1 MIGSIRKHSAWLW
14 WVIAGLTIISF
25 VVFMGSGPARN
36 GGSSRAVGD
45 YGTIYGHA
53 VTATEFARAQREF
66 YLYYWMRNGQW
77 PNKGAGVSADEMER
91 ETYIRLLLSQ
101 KAAKLGIVISEDSLV
116 TAASEFLRSLGR
128 NGQSVPMDK
137 FAEQVLTPE
146 GLTVTDLQNFLRDE
160 LVVQQMIQ
168 SLGLAGALVTP
179 QDAGLIYDRE
189 NQEVSAQAVFFS
201 ASNYLAQVAVTPT
214 AVAQFY
220 TNYMAAYREPDRVQV
235 NYVVFELS
243 NQLAAAELKIGKT
256 NLDAQV
262 ESLFAQHGMDTVP
275 GAKTPAEEKGK
286 IRDALIKQEAATAV
300 RKQANDFANALYAI
314 EPAKPQNLATL
325 AQQKG
330 LTLRT
335 TAPFAANG
343 GPEEFTAS
351 AAFVKAA
358 FELTPDEPLAGPLAG
373 ADGYYLIALANRLP
387 SAIPSL
393 AEIHDRVVQDY
404 KNRTAVE
411 LAQNAGTA
419 FYSMVTKGLAAGQSF
434 AKTAITAGQS
444 PLVLPAFSLSTTEL
458 PEIEGRASIGQIKQA
473 AFTAAVGHTSN
484 FVPTAD
490 GGFVLFV
497 QELLPINQQLKNQS
511 LPQFI
516 GQVRRAR
523 QNEAFNLWL
532 QGEAN
537 RELRNTPFF
546 QKQTAGA
553 AKQP

>member
-14 WVIAGLTIISF
+14 WLIAGLTIASF

-36 GGSSRAVGD
+36 GGSTRAVGD

-53 VTATEFARAQREF
+53 VTAAEFARAQREF
-66 YLYYWMRNGQW
+66 YIYYWMRNGQW

-101 KAAKLGIVISEDSLV
+101 KAAKLGIAIGEDSLV

-146 GLTVTDLQNFLRDE
+146 GLTVADLQNFLRDE

-262 ESLFAQHGMDTVP
+262 ESLFAQHGMETVP
-275 GAKTPAEEKGK
+275 GAKTPDEEKGK
-286 IRDALIKQEAATAV
+286 IRDALIKQEAAAAV
-300 RKQANDFANALYAI
+300 RKLANDFANALYAV
-314 EPAKPQNLATL
+314 EPAKPENLATL
-325 AQQKG
+325 AKQKG

-335 TAPFAANG
+335 TAPFAANA

-393 AEIHDRVVQDY
+393 DEIRSRVTQDFQ
-404 KNRTAVE
+404 NRTAVA
-411 LAQNAGTA
+411 LAQSAGSNFYYTA
-419 FYSMVTKGLAAGQSF
+419 TMKLAAGQSF
-434 AKTAITAGQS
+434 AKTAIAAGQS

-473 AFTAAVGHTSN
+473 AFTSAVGHPSP
-484 FVPTAD
+484 FVATAD

-497 QELLPINQQLKNQS
+497 QELLPVNQQLKNQA

-553 AKQP
+553 AK

>member
-1 MIGSIRKHSAWLW
+1 
-14 WVIAGLTIISF
+14 
-25 VVFMGSGPARN
+25 
-36 GGSSRAVGD
+36 
-45 YGTIYGHA
+45 
-53 VTATEFARAQREF
+53 
-66 YLYYWMRNGQW
+66 
-77 PNKGAGVSADEMER
+77 
-91 ETYIRLLLSQ
+91 
-101 KAAKLGIVISEDSLV
+101 
-116 TAASEFLRSLGR
+116 
-128 NGQSVPMDK
+128 MDK

-146 GLTVTDLQNFLRDE
+146 GLTAADLQNFLRDE

-189 NQEVSAQAVFFS
+189 NQEISAQAVFFT
-201 ASNYLAQVAVTPT
+201 ASNYLAQVAITPA

-235 NYVVFELS
+235 NYVFFELS

-262 ESLFAQHGMDTVP
+262 ETLFAQHGMDTVP
-275 GAKTPAEEKGK
+275 GAKTPTEEKGK
-286 IRDALIKQEAATAV
+286 IRDALIKQEAAGTV
-300 RKQANDFANALYAI
+300 RKLANDFANALYAV
-314 EPAKPQNLATL
+314 EPAKPENLATL
-325 AQQKG
+325 AKQKG
-330 LTLRT
+330 LTLRA
-335 TAPFAANG
+335 TAPFAANL
-343 GPEEFTAS
+343 GPSEFGAS

-358 FELTPDEPLAGPLAG
+358 FELTADEPLAGPLAG
-373 ADGYYLIALANRLP
+373 ADGYYVIALARQLP
-387 SAIPSL
+387 SVIPSL
-393 AEIHDRVVQDY
+393 DEIRGRVTQDFQ
-404 KNRTAVE
+404 NRTAVS
-411 LAQNAGTA
+411 LAQQAGA
-419 FYSMVTKGLAAGQSF
+419 NFYNTVSQKLATGQSF
-434 AKTAITAGQS
+434 AKTAIAAGQS

-473 AFTAAVGHTSN
+473 AFTTAVGHAGN

-497 QELLPINQQLKNQS
+497 QELLPINQQLKNQA